1 MQKKECNRYKLL
13 TKECLEIHELVYHGN
28 HQFED
33 GHRPIEHSCKKGN
46 EKLKYKTL
54 IETNIF
60 GESKYRDEKGNEN
73 PNIKIFQN
81 RTSLAESEIRQ
92 CQKKRK
98 ENTLSSK
105 EEERR
110 NKLKITCK
118 NYQTNKEKEKKKEKC
133 KNKNIKRAKRK
144 EEVLEAELLLDIT
157 YIFNE

>member
-1 MQKKECNRYKLL
+1 M
-13 TKECLEIHELVYHGN
+13 
-28 HQFED
+28 
-33 GHRPIEHSCKKGN
+33 
-46 EKLKYKTL
+46 KYKTL